1 MNKLS
6 STKTQLPYD
15 YYSLPHC
22 RPDKVVRSA
31 ENLGEVLR
39 GDRIENSP
47 YAARMRVDAG
57 CAVLCRLPALS
68 RADADAFASRVS
80 DGYKVNMILDNLPV
94 GMVLARKDDEGR
106 AVKGYERGY
115 PVGFLAAAGG
125 GGGGGDDG
133 KDDGGKDDD
142 GDDDKAGKKRDKDGG
157 KKKKKKKEEK
167 KKEPRAY
174 LHNHLRFT
182 ILYNRDPATDL
193 SRVVGFEVE
202 PFSVKHK
209 YAGAWPSGGG
219 GGGGGG
225 AAPPALSTCSGDALT
240 HALPPQPLEP
250 GEEVVFTYDVRFV
263 ASDIRW
269 AVRWDTYLRMVGGAG
284 QIHWFSI
291 VNSVMIVLFLSGM
304 VAMILARTLRR
315 DIAAYNAL
323 EAAAALEDGVLIGG
337 GVGGV
342 GGGGAGADETGWKL
356 VHGDVLRP
364 PPRAALLA
372 ALVGTGVQLIG
383 MTVVTVVFAVLGFLS
398 PANRG
403 GLATAAVLLFVAMG
417 ALGGHAAGRLYKLC
431 RGDAWK
437 RMTAA
442 TALLFPGCLGAVF
455 FALNLLVWSQRSSGA
470 VPFGTLVA
478 LFALWLGV
486 SAPLTFAGSYLGFRA
501 PPPEDPVRT
510 NKIPRQVPEQALLLH
525 PVFAALVAGVLPF
538 GAVFIELF
546 FLLTSVWL
554 HQYYYLF
561 GFVAL
566 VFAILCLTCAEV
578 TVVLAYF
585 QLCAEDYRWW
595 WRAYLTSG
603 ASALYLFAYS
613 AFYFATKLEI
623 AKAVPTVLYFSY
635 MAAISAGFFCV
646 TGTVGFLATLVFVR
660 VIYSS
665 LKLD

>member
-39 GDRIENSP
+39 GDRIENSA
-47 YAARMRVDAG
+47 YRATMRDDSQ
-57 CAVLCRLPALS
+57 CRVLCRLPSLS
-68 RADADAFASRVS
+68 QEDAAKFRSRVA

-94 GMVLARKDDEGR
+94 AMVLARKDEEGR
-106 AVKGYERGY
+106 PVKAYERGY
-115 PVGFLAAAGG
+115 PVGFLAA
-125 GGGGGDDG
+125 GGGGGDE
-133 KDDGGKDDD
+133 DDGGKDDK
-142 GDDDKAGKKRDKDGG
+142 DKEEKR
-157 KKKKKKKEEK
+157 KKKEK
-167 KKEPRAY
+167 DNQRAF
-174 LHNHLRFT
+174 LNNHLRFT
-182 ILYNRDPATDL
+182 VLYNRDPLTDL

-202 PFSVKHK
+202 PFSVKHTYEGK
-209 YAGAWPSGGG
+209 WPDNDNSNNNL
-219 GGGGGG
+219 
-225 AAPPALSTCSGDALT
+225 PALATCNPASAT
-240 HALPPQPLEP
+240 AASHAQAPQPIKT
-250 GEEVVFTYDVRFV
+250 GEEVIFTYDVRY
-263 ASDIRW
+263 APSDIRW
-269 AVRWDTYLRMVGGAG
+269 AVRWDTYLRMGDG

-315 DIAAYNAL
+315 DIAQYNAL
-323 EAAAALEDGVLIGG
+323 EAAAALEDGGG
-337 GVGGV
+337 P
-342 GGGGAGADETGWKL
+342 GADETGWKL

-364 PPRAALLA
+364 PPRAGLLS

-383 MTVVTVVFAVLGFLS
+383 MTAVTVVFAVLGFLS

-403 GLATAAVLLFVAMG
+403 GFTTAAVLLFVAMG

-431 RGDAWK
+431 RGEEWK
-437 RMTAA
+437 AMTAA
-442 TALLFPGCLGAVF
+442 AALLFPGFLSAVF

-486 SAPLTFAGSYLGFRA
+486 SVPLTFVGSYLGFRA
-501 PPPEDPVRT
+501 PAPEDPVRT
-510 NKIPRQVPEQALLLH
+510 NKIPRQVPEQPWYMH
-525 PVFAALVAGVLPF
+525 PLFAALVAGVLPF

-566 VFAILCLTCAEV
+566 VFLILCLTCAEI

-585 QLCAEDYRWW
+585 QLCSEDYRWW
-595 WRAYLTSG
+595 WRSYLTSG
-603 ASALYLFAYS
+603 ASALYLLAYS
-613 AFYFATKLEI
+613 AFYFQSKLEI
-623 AKAVPTVLYFSY
+623 AKVVPTILYFAY
-635 MAAISAGFFCV
+635 MTTISAGFFV
-646 TGTVGFLATLVFVR
+646 LTGTVGFLATLVFVR

>member
-22 RPDKVVRSA
+22 RPDKIVRSA

-47 YAARMRVDAG
+47 YKAAMREEG
-57 CAVLCRLPALS
+57 ECRVLCRLAALS
-68 RADADAFASRVS
+68 REDADAFRSRVA

-94 GMVLARKDDEGR
+94 AMVLARKDEEGR
-106 AVKGYERGY
+106 PVKAYERGY
-115 PVGFLAAAGG
+115 PVGFMAAGG
-125 GGGGGDDG
+125 GGVLKEEDDDSGG
-133 KDDGGKDDD
+133 GGKDE
-142 GDDDKAGKKRDKDGG
+142 KEKQKKRD
-157 KKKKKKKEEK
+157 KKKKKKGDGQ
-167 KKEPRAY
+167 RAF
-174 LHNHLRFT
+174 LNNHLSFT

-202 PFSVKHK
+202 PMSVKHSYEGEWSSEGDGGSAQSSPALTTCK
-209 YAGAWPSGGG
+209 PPSGDNNGGG
-219 GGGGGG
+219 GVSRS
-225 AAPPALSTCSGDALT
+225 A
-240 HALPPQPLEP
+240 PPQPVSP
-250 GEEVVFTYDVRFV
+250 GEEVIFTYDVRFSP
-263 ASDIRW
+263 SDIRW
-269 AVRWDTYLRMVGGAG
+269 ATRWDTYLRMGEA

-291 VNSVMIVLFLSGM
+291 INSVMIVLFLSGM

-315 DIAAYNAL
+315 DIAQYNAL
-323 EAAAALEDGVLIGG
+323 EAAAVLEDGGAGG
-337 GVGGV
+337 G
-342 GGGGAGADETGWKL
+342 GADETGWKL

-364 PPRAALLA
+364 PPRAGLLA
-372 ALVGTGVQLIG
+372 ALVGTGVQLAG
-383 MTVVTVVFAVLGFLS
+383 MTTVTVVFAVLGFLS

-403 GLATAAVLLFVAMG
+403 GFTTAAVLLFVAMG

-431 RGDAWK
+431 RGDGWK
-437 RMTAA
+437 GMTAA
-442 TALLFPGCLGAVF
+442 AALLFPGFLAVVF
-455 FALNLLVWSQRSSGA
+455 FALNLLVWSQKSSAA

-486 SAPLTFAGSYLGFRA
+486 SVPLVFVGSYLGFRA
-501 PPPEDPVRT
+501 PAPEDPVRT
-510 NKIPRQVPEQALLLH
+510 NKIPRQVPEQPWYMH
-525 PVFAALVAGVLPF
+525 PLFAALVAGVLPF

-566 VFAILCLTCAEV
+566 VFLILCLTCAEI

-585 QLCAEDYRWW
+585 QLCSEDYRWW
-595 WRAYLTSG
+595 WRSYLTSG
-603 ASALYLFAYS
+603 ASAAYLLAYS
-613 AFYFATKLEI
+613 AFYFQSKLEI
-623 AKAVPTVLYFSY
+623 DALVPTILYFSY
-635 MAAISAGFFCV
+635 MTTISAGFFV
-646 TGTVGFLATLVFVR
+646 LTGTVGFLATLVFVR